1 MINQFLTR
9 IFFLILIAISISA
22 TAETQY
28 VTDQLKVGLHTNKS
42 VNSPIVKIITAGTP
56 LEIIKVENNVSFVK
70 EPGGASGWID
80 NSYLVK
86 QETTATTKNAEA
98 RIKTLEES
106 LSKAKQQN
114 PAEVNA
120 TLTQLQ
126 NENTD
131 LEQQYKSE
139 KVRTGELQVELV
151 ELQKRLGDGGS
162 NDSLY
167 EKIDQ
172 QYRQNMQLEV
182 QLAKVLEGSGLENWE
197 ITFDDLV
204 EDEQFYWRNLLI
216 YLSIALT
223 AGIVIGIYLM
233 DVINRRRHG
242 GFRV

>member
-1 MINQFLTR
+1 MINRFLTR
-9 IFFLILIAISISA
+9 IFFLILVAISISA

-42 VNSPIVKIITAGTP
+42 VNSPIIKIITTGTP

-70 EPGGASGWID
+70 EPVGASGWID

-86 QETTATTKNAEA
+86 QGLPATTKNAEA
-98 RIKTLEES
+98 RIKALEES

-114 PAEVNA
+114 PAGVNA

-139 KVRTGELQVELV
+139 KVRTGELQVELL
-151 ELQKRLGDGGS
+151 ELQKRRGDGGS

-172 QYRQNMQLEV
+172 LSRQNKQLEV
-182 QLAKVLEGSGLENWE
+182 QLAQILEGSGLEDWE
-197 ITFDDLV
+197 ITLDDLI
-204 EDEQFYWRNLLI
+204 EDEPFNWRNLLI
-216 YLSIALT
+216 FLSIALM
-223 AGIVIGIYLM
+223 AGMVLGIYLM